1 MCCHIIKETAAAC
14 IALKNGGANVML
26 VSSNPISTQD
36 DVAAALA
43 LRYGITVCG
52 HSQQT
57 TEEWIQYREIIFRFG
72 PDILMDEVRKY
83 CPCCMKNFRILLN
96 NSDRRCN
103 EAGRN

>member
-72 PDILMDEVRKY
+72 PDILMDGGAEILPMLYEKFS
-83 CPCCMKNFRILLN
+83 NIAEQFR
-96 NSDRRCN
+96 
-103 EAGRN
+103 

>member
-1 MCCHIIKETAAAC
+1 MKIAMCCHIIKETAAAC

-52 HSQQT
+52 HSSKL
-57 TEEWIQYREIIFRFG
+57 
-72 PDILMDEVRKY
+72 P
-83 CPCCMKNFRILLN
+83 
-96 NSDRRCN
+96 
-103 EAGRN
+103 RNGFNIEK